1 MSRFPKKIRNLNSL
15 NNEILRLEAKADNI
29 GQKLDDNFDYLQEN
43 YLTLIKKS
51 IFKSSAAS
59 AAGAGIVGVIISSLM
74 GNERLRDAFS
84 KVASPLADKAAGW
97 IESLMNRMGKKE
109 EE

>member
-1 MSRFPKKIRNLNSL
+1 MGSSSKKIRNLNSL
-15 NNEILRLEAKADNI
+15 NNEILKLETKADSI
-29 GQKLDDNFDYLQEN
+29 GQKLDDNFVYLQEN

-74 GNERLRDAFS
+74 GNERLKEALF

-97 IESLMNRMGKKE
+97 IENLLSRMGKKE
-109 EE
+109 NE